1 MTFAVPKND
10 FLILEIIFFLWVL
23 LSIFFSQFPF
33 EYSFSLS
40 IHWTVRISLIT
51 VHSFKKC
58 SKLYNIICMNIC
70 NIYSKN
76 NSKMNLP
83 LVLLIYLKGVVRV
96 RPLSHSPPTTI
107 QQANFICVFTLPVF
121 AGVGAR
127 TGQNQETEAPYW
139 SPKRCTGAGSCSVFC
154 LLRCISWS
162 WIRNRAGRTR
172 RVLQCGMWALQ
183 TVASSTAATVLTK
196 CAL

>member
-96 RPLSHSPPTTI
+96 RPLSHSPPDHYSTSKLHLRLHSPSV
-107 QQANFICVFTLPVF
+107 C
-121 AGVGAR
+121 R
-127 TGQNQETEAPYW
+127 SWGQDR
-139 SPKRCTGAGSCSVFC
+139 PKPGNRGSVLISQKVHRCRFLLC
-154 LLRCISWS
+154 LL
-162 WIRNRAGRTR
+162 
-172 RVLQCGMWALQ
+172 
-183 TVASSTAATVLTK
+183 LTQVH
-196 CAL
+196 